1 MALAGLVKNQS
12 GLGRVRQ
19 VVIRPDL
26 RHTAFQNSV
35 TFLSSYYRD
44 YYHYHSVNKAILRT
58 LARTLRV

>member
-35 TFLSSYYRD
+35 TFLSSYH